1 MMVLVDTAV
10 WIDHLR
16 NRNARLDELLLA
28 QRVLTHPF
36 VIGEIACGRLDDRSV
51 IGYMQGLEKVRV
63 AEDGE
68 VLQFIERRRLA
79 GRGAGWVDVHLLAS
93 AVLTRCT
100 IWTTDRALNVLA
112 DALGIIMPE
121 N

>member
-16 NRNARLDELLLA
+16 GRNSRLDELLLA
-28 QRVLTHPF
+28 QRVLAHPF
-36 VIGEIACGRLDDRSV
+36 VIGEVASGHLDDRSV
-51 IGYMQGLEKVRV
+51 IGYMQGLEKARV

-68 VLQFIERRRLA
+68 VLQFIQRRRLA
-79 GRGAGWVDVHLLAS
+79 GRGIGWIDMHLLAS
-93 AVLTRCT
+93 AVLTRCVL
-100 IWTTDRALNVLA
+100 WTPDRALNALA
-112 DALGIIMPE
+112 RELGVNTLE